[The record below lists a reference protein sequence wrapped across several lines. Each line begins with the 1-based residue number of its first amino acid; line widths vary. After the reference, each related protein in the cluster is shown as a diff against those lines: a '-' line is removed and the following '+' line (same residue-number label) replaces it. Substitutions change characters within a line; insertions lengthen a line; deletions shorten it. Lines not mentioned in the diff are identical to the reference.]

1 VIADAEVTGDP
12 EAMRMTLAA
21 GLARVSAL
29 ADGARVPSAKASL
42 QKAAAEVEARAQEW
56 RRRFPSPVER
66 LEQLERE
73 QHNIAE
79 AIRES
84 AQFAARMYGLR
95 RPVDGPA
102 LRPVPEVAPQSS
114 RIIEGR
120 AWEDILAGRN
130 PVRSRR

>member
-84 AQFAARMYGLR
+84 AQFAARIWTPASGG
-95 RPVDGPA
+95 RPRAATGAGGGPA
-102 LRPVPEVAPQSS
+102 VEPHH
-114 RIIEGR
+114 
-120 AWEDILAGRN
+120 
-130 PVRSRR
+130 